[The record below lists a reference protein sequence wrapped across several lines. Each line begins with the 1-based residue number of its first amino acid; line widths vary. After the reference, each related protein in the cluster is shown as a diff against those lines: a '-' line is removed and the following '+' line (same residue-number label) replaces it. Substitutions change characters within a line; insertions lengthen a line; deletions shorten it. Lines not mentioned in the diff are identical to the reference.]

1 MLPPSITWSQPLA
14 ADCWVPSKARWQRVK
29 FPSRRRASQLIQ
41 SGRWRPKTTCL
52 C

>member
-29 FPSRRRASQLIQ
+29 FPLMRTASTPIP
-41 SGRWRPKTTCL
+41 SGR
-52 C
+52 